1 MRSFLTSV
9 SLLVLA
15 GVAALAAGSTS
26 LLEGAVGRIS
36 VGAAVRAVA
45 ISPDGKLLAA
55 GALDHSI
62 MLFDVATGSTVRTFA
77 GRGGGISS
85 LAFSPDGETFAS
97 GSQDNSAKLWN
108 VATGETVRTLAGH
121 TGSVPAV
128 GSSPDGK
135 GLGLGI
141 HRRGGPPVERGT
153 TMTEIGVGPR
163 RPLTGRPSESG
174 ESDGVQRRNTV
185 SEV

>member
-15 GVAALAAGSTS
+15 GVAALAAGSNS
-26 LLEGAVGRIS
+26 LPDGAVGRIS

-55 GALDHSI
+55 GALDSSI
-62 MLFDVATGSTVRTFA
+62 TLFDVATGSAVRTLT
-77 GRGGGISS
+77 GHSGGISS
-85 LAFSPDGETFAS
+85 LAFSPDGKTLAS
-97 GSQDNSAKLWN
+97 GSLDNSAKLWN

-128 GSSPDGK
+128 GS
-135 GLGLGI
+135 
-141 HRRGGPPVERGT
+141 T
-153 TMTEIGVGPR
+153 Q
-163 RPLTGRPSESG
+163 TGRGLPR
-174 ESDGVQRRNTV
+174 DPPTRRSSCVTRNDYDPDRC
-185 SEV
+185 